1 MPRTAPDLGV
11 RRAGR
16 DRRGRCRAL
25 VEAGL
30 PQQRGAG
37 QLDVLGLGCIAT
49 LDGPHQSSPHCGAD
63 FASSDAAQPDIHG
76 RFQRRVGHLGGEI
89 VCITLCHSLNQRD
102 GRVARRHA
110 TTSGLRAFDTPGML
124 STTND
129 THKQSLWRCTTVSCA
144 LAPSIVT
151 PLTSYYRTP
160 VRVHKR
166 MSRSRDVDP
175 AVRLRKTARGW
186 AEPSPT
192 HCSECGATLGPR
204 KVLVGVVTC
213 LCGRSHRTHFCR
225 ACDFTHYTPALG
237 PECLLLAMDE
247 RNMRA
252 TLRTDD
258 DQASPP

>member
-1 MPRTAPDLGV
+1 
-11 RRAGR
+11 
-16 DRRGRCRAL
+16 
-25 VEAGL
+25 
-30 PQQRGAG
+30 
-37 QLDVLGLGCIAT
+37 
-49 LDGPHQSSPHCGAD
+49 
-63 FASSDAAQPDIHG
+63 
-76 RFQRRVGHLGGEI
+76 
-89 VCITLCHSLNQRD
+89 
-102 GRVARRHA
+102 
-110 TTSGLRAFDTPGML
+110 
-124 STTND
+124 
-129 THKQSLWRCTTVSCA
+129 
-144 LAPSIVT
+144 
-151 PLTSYYRTP
+151 
-160 VRVHKR
+160 

-175 AVRLRKTARGW
+175 AARLRKTARGW

-225 ACDFTHYTPALG
+225 ACEFTHYTPALG